1 MTATTTTSSTR
12 NECPIGFSD
21 DFVYHDGQK
30 RRLQGV
36 GALADRLEH
45 ETEEGNERARYDSAS
60 SNVRGP
66 RDHRRARSV

>member
-30 RRLQGV
+30 RGLQGV
-36 GALADRLEH
+36 GALTDRLEH
-45 ETEEGNERARYDSAS
+45 GTREGNERARYD
-60 SNVRGP
+60 
-66 RDHRRARSV
+66 